1 MIPAGELDIKL
12 VMLGMVYAVIGLIAA
27 TESIPERI
35 FADMTGNVVNFHK
48 PNGENIQKREV
59 LSQII
64 VGSDIDFSII
74 EE

>member
-1 MIPAGELDIKL
+1 
-12 VMLGMVYAVIGLIAA
+12 
-27 TESIPERI
+27 
-35 FADMTGNVVNFHK
+35 MTGNVVNFHK

-64 VGSDIDFSII
+64 VGSDIDFSIN

>member
-1 MIPAGELDIKL
+1 
-12 VMLGMVYAVIGLIAA
+12 
-27 TESIPERI
+27 
-35 FADMTGNVVNFHK
+35 MTGNVVNFHK
-48 PNGENIQKREV
+48 PNGENIQNREV